1 MSFPNPPHLER
12 RRAKNP
18 NKLDPDKLTMN
29 AISTLL
35 ITSKGWLLRQA
46 LKLTGGALASFSA
59 YAYSKAE
66 TLGVDPSQV
75 QTVLD
80 PLAAAI
86 SAGVVLLIELGLSYL
101 ARKNR

>member
-1 MSFPNPPHLER
+1 MSFPNPPHVER

-29 AISTLL
+29 AIFTLL

-46 LKLTGGALASFSA
+46 LKWAGGALASFAA

-66 TLGVDPSQV
+66 TLGVDPSQL
-75 QTVLD
+75 QALLD

-86 SAGVVLLIELGLSYL
+86 SAGVVLLIEMGLSFI